1 MEFLSAYLLS
11 PTSVIIALLTVL
23 FLAHQS
29 WPHLSRPKKS
39 YQISGQSPKVDDTH
53 NLAVSKEPDV
63 PEGWWSGREV
73 FELERRAIFSKV
85 R

>member
-1 MEFLSAYLLS
+1 MEFLSAYLLTPS
-11 PTSVIIALLTVL
+11 SVIVALLTVL
-23 FLAHQS
+23 FLTHQS
-29 WPHLSRPKKS
+29 WTHLSRSKK
-39 YQISGQSPKVDDTH
+39 ISSRSSKVDDTY
-53 NLAVSKEPDV
+53 NLVVSKEPDV